1 MLRAL
6 GAPRAKSL
14 AEGEAPMPSN
24 LKVFEW
30 LVYIAAAI
38 DLVGSLISRQ
48 PWPELISDVVII
60 AIIVALAW
68 AAARHAQRWAAWVLA
83 FGTAVLA
90 AAMIADLSGATWL
103 ADGASLAKHEKV
115 EGIIEVVLLVAAL
128 YFYFFGDRKTA

>member
-1 MLRAL
+1 
-6 GAPRAKSL
+6 
-14 AEGEAPMPSN
+14 MPSN